1 MFVKNATQETQIQKT
16 PELCSTR
23 LQSGGDLQRQKTQ
36 KLHKWFIKNWDWGLS
51 WQEVRLL
58 VKQGMTGSLK

>member
-1 MFVKNATQETQIQKT
+1 M
-16 PELCSTR
+16 
-23 LQSGGDLQRQKTQ
+23 QSRRHRSKKHLNCVPTDYKKVAIYKGKKPR

-51 WQEVRLL
+51 WQEMRLL